1 MVPRKATMNLQ
12 AMQGAPMAGFG
23 ALFVG
28 LCFVFS
34 ILPLSSLF
42 PNYLVPTPAI
52 QADQASLGPR
62 WRNDLGLEQPKCRA
76 EFSLLYPQLAENEAA
91 WKAKG
96 GIKYAEVQN
105 AAQNCRHGCV
115 HLVIKHGQI
124 FIRAQVKDWQSRVR
138 STLQLLASAY
148 QGASEDEKALI
159 EGTELVIST
168 ADFDGF
174 TDPKGSSGAGWVLDK
189 RVDDRSGQ
197 YLFPDF
203 SFASWPE
210 AGIPSYSEFR
220 REAEQVNAETPWHAK
235 SNPAF
240 WRGDALLGSDI
251 QARNS
256 LLTVATGPGTETW
269 SDVKR
274 TSFWEEG
281 PTIGK
286 IVSPPE
292 HCRHKFL
299 IHSEGVAYS
308 GRSKFILG
316 CQSTVILHKLVWTQH
331 FHPAL
336 IADPASPD
344 QNHIQLPGTFFE
356 NLPTTM
362 QSLIQ
367 EENDAKSAPLSETR
381 SGTTTGER
389 IAANAKRTL
398 TDRYLTPAATA
409 CYIRAALISYSKS
422 LDRSSWPNRQGPAL
436 VEGSG
441 VKPGAGTPKGSLKD
455 LGVKGDVEL
464 GVWSNLGQPE
474 WPPK

>member
-1 MVPRKATMNLQ
+1 
-12 AMQGAPMAGFG
+12 MAGFG
-23 ALFVG
+23 AVFVG
-28 LCFVFS
+28 LCLVFS
-34 ILPLSSLF
+34 IIPLSNIFPGYIAPSPTLKAHQPSL
-42 PNYLVPTPAI
+42 
-52 QADQASLGPR
+52 SPR
-62 WRNDLGLEQPKCRA
+62 LQNDLSLAQPRCKA
-76 EFSLLYPQLAENEAA
+76 EFSQFYPQLLENEKV
-91 WKAKG
+91 WKTKG
-96 GIKYAEVQN
+96 GIKHSDVEN

-115 HLVIKHGQI
+115 HVLIKHGQI
-124 FIRAQVKDWQSRVR
+124 FIRRQEKDWQSRVR
-138 STLQLLASAY
+138 SSLQLLSQAY
-148 QGASEDEKALI
+148 QGASEDEKASI
-159 EGTELVIST
+159 EGSEFVIST

-174 TDPKGSSGAGWVLDK
+174 TDPKGSRGAGWVLDK
-189 RVDDRSGQ
+189 RVSDAEGQ

-210 AGIPSYSEFR
+210 AGIPSYQEFR
-220 REAEQVNAETPWHAK
+220 REAAHVNVESPWRAK
-235 SNPAF
+235 ADPAF
-240 WRGDALLGSDI
+240 WRGDALLGHGI
-251 QARNS
+251 KARDS
-256 LLTVATGPGTETW
+256 LLTVATGPGTEAW

-316 CQSTVILHKLVWTQH
+316 CQSTVILHTLEWTQH

-336 IADPASPD
+336 DASPTSPD
-344 QNHIQLPGTFFE
+344 QNHIALPGSYFE
-356 NLPTTM
+356 NLPSTM
-362 QSLIQ
+362 KKLLQ
-367 EENDAKSAPLSETR
+367 EENDAKSSVLSATR
-381 SGTTTGER
+381 PSVTTGER
-389 IAANAKRTL
+389 IANNAKRTL

-422 LDRSSWPNRQGPAL
+422 LDRSSWPNKQGPSL
-436 VEGSG
+436 LEGSG

-455 LGVKGDVEL
+455 LGVHGDVEY